1 VFRRHAGR
9 AVTAATCALAALG
22 LLARPAIQL
31 GAAETV
37 APGVDLFRINDSSV
51 LDPPGRV
58 AVCLLRLDP
67 RRVRLA
73 TVLARDQVLG
83 TETVPS
89 MAARTA
95 AIAAVNA
102 GFFLPT
108 GEPAG
113 LLKVRGILVSDAP
126 LQRGAVAI
134 TAGDGGDLALLFD
147 QVSASVVIHVTT
159 TAGNSSV
166 PAAAVNA
173 PRPPGRVVWFNHLFN
188 RHTDTTDPGTEWVVT
203 GSPPAVAERRA
214 DAMRTVIPRDGAV
227 LSLGSSAPAA
237 PLDQL
242 GVGDPVRAEV
252 VYRTARGT
260 SSGEWERAPDAIG
273 GAGLLMFKGQP
284 IRDWTVEDLRAGFD
298 TERHP
303 RTMIGVDGG
312 GSIWLVAIDGRNPL
326 LSLGMT
332 FAELQ
337 RLARALGLRD
347 ALNLDGGGS
356 TTMVVK
362 NVVVNHPSDAGGP
375 RRVSDAILVFPA
387 ATR

>member
-9 AVTAATCALAALG
+9 VAVAATCALAALG
-22 LLARPAIQL
+22 LLAQPAIQL

-37 APGVDLFRINDSSV
+37 APGVDFFRIHDSS
-51 LDPPGRV
+51 LLNTPGRV
-58 AVCLLRLDP
+58 AICLLRLDP

-73 TVLARDQVLG
+73 TVLAGDQVLG
-83 TETVPS
+83 TETVSS
-89 MAARTA
+89 MAGRTA
-95 AIAAVNA
+95 ATAAVNA

-134 TAGDGGDLALLFD
+134 TGGDGSGLALLFD

-159 TAGNSSV
+159 TAGTSSV

-173 PRPPGRVVWFNHLFN
+173 PRPPGQVVWFNHLFN
-188 RHTDTTDPGTEWVVT
+188 RHTDTTDSGTEWVVT
-203 GSPPAVAERRA
+203 GSPPAVAERRT

-227 LSLGSSAPAA
+227 LSFGSTAPAS
-237 PLDQL
+237 PLDRL

-273 GAGLLMFKGQP
+273 GAGLLMFKGEP
-284 IRDWTVEDLRAGFD
+284 IRDWTVEGLRAGFD

-312 GSIWLVAIDGRNPL
+312 GSIWLVAVDGRNPA